1 MEDVS
6 FPNVPVGSR
15 PLTPSLYSVPP
26 RASLPPIKQTMCM
39 RVQHSASLCITSYE
53 CVEQTISRV
62 LTSLQLSVL
71 RHIESDVS
79 SSQQLAALSHL
90 GVLLARPLGEAPLLR
105 HHDLLAA
112 GELHLGTTQ
121 SLDGDLLLVIL
132 GTDGNQRLAN
142 AHASDQTVGL
152 TEGVTHTGLQTI
164 GTGAGKHLVDTSDVV
179 RMSTHTHVEGILASV
194 LHQVLVGSNT
204 GGFESLRGQ
213 LGIKASLG
221 KRTCSRSSESM
232 WQTKG

>member
-1 MEDVS
+1 M
-6 FPNVPVGSR
+6 
-15 PLTPSLYSVPP
+15 L
-26 RASLPPIKQTMCM
+26 
-39 RVQHSASLCITSYE
+39 VQHSASLCITSYE

-62 LTSLQLSVL
+62 LTSLQLSVI

-90 GVLLARPLGEAPLLR
+90 RVLLARPLGEAPLLR

-132 GTDGNQRLAN
+132 GTDGDQRLAN

-204 GGFESLRGQ
+204 GGFEGLRGQ